1 MSSDGSGML
10 GVTNHKG
17 QLLKGLGKKCH
28 QGIVAVDGSV
38 VPLALGANPFATIT
52 ALAERS
58 VEEVANEFGIVIDYQ
73 TRNGKELRFQA
84 PASNATFWYL
94 IDFDRGPKP
103 IQTFRPSCSY
113 SGA

>member
-1 MSSDGSGML
+1 MSTDGSGLL

-17 QLLKGLGKKCH
+17 QLLKGVGKECH

-58 VEEVANEFGIVIDYQ
+58 VEEVAIEFGINIDYQ
-73 TRNGKELRFQA
+73 TRNGKELHFQI
-84 PASNATFWYL
+84 PASNAISRYL
-94 IDFDRGPKP
+94 ID
-103 IQTFRPSCSY
+103 IFRQGS
-113 SGA
+113 